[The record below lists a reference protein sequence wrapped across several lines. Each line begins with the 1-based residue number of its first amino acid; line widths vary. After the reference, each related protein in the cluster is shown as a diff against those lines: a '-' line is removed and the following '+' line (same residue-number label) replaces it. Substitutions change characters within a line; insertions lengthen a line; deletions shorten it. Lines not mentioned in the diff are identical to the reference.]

1 MNEFMVKMGFVAY
14 GVLSLSELVIYDEI
28 PNDSYISLPK
38 QMIEIVVN
46 KMNHLWEAPQ
56 STLGD
61 LPKDFRLNMK
71 RRPPIILGAL

>member
-1 MNEFMVKMGFVAY
+1 MNEFMMEMGFVAY

-28 PNDSYISLPK
+28 PNDGYISLPK
-38 QMIEIVVN
+38 QLLDIIIK
-46 KMNHLWEAPQ
+46 KMNHLWKTPQ

>member
-46 KMNHLWEAPQ
+46 KMSHLWEAPQ